1 MLSRWFPFLALVL
14 GCLSSNRAWAQAQT
28 EVILV
33 LDRLA
38 ARPGESLQAAVIL
51 KSAPGWHTYWKNPGE
66 AGAGGQATTIDWELP
81 EGMSAG
87 AIDWPTPRKLKEEAG
102 AVFAYEGTN
111 ALLIP
116 LTLSSNLTPGLV
128 TLSARVRWLEC
139 EKQCVPRSDEVSVT
153 LQISSASIPSSEAPS
168 FVRFR
173 QALPEPQRFP
183 VTVQLDAGSS
193 DTQRTFQIEFLAP
206 DSLSR
211 WDFFPDLSDNLEF
224 GPSKPGQHR
233 ADGRVAIDQPASAS
247 DGNWPGTLAGLLVQT
262 TEDGAP
268 VRSFQI
274 SSEIGAAVGST
285 SAPTPSILTPTGFLT
300 LLAFAFMGGL
310 ILNVMPCVLPV
321 IALKILSFV
330 RQGQESP
337 VRVRVLGLM
346 YGAGVLASFATLA
359 AVMIGLSL
367 AGKSVHQGVLFQ
379 SSTFLVLMTILIVLI
394 SANLLGAFEISI
406 GGKAVDTTSALAQK
420 EGLSGAFFNGVLATL
435 LATPCSAPFLGVSI
449 GYALKPGQSPWVT
462 LLMYLIAG
470 MGLAT
475 PYVVLCFQPR
485 WLKKLPKPGPWMNN
499 FKTLMAFPMLGTA
512 IWLFLLA
519 ADHYG
524 PGDHLWLG
532 LFLVVLAMVAWMF
545 GEFIQ
550 RSHKRHGLSWGIIGF
565 LLVGSYLWLLESE
578 VDWRNPRSPA
588 DRAAKGQISGDHRLP
603 WQVWSPAAVAMAR
616 SSGKPVFVEF
626 TAKWCATC
634 QQNKRIAIE
643 VESVIQEIRNKEIVP
658 LLGDFTFEDPL
669 IAQELR
675 RFERAGVPLVLVY
688 SINRDEAPK
697 VLPEY
702 LTERMVLD
710 ALQWATT
717 RRESAPRN

>member
-1 MLSRWFPFLALVL
+1 MPSRWFLLLVITL
-14 GCLSSNRAWAQAQT
+14 GCLTHKGWAQAQT
-28 EVILV
+28 EAVLV
-33 LDRLA
+33 LDHLM
-38 ARPGESLQAAVIL
+38 ARPGETLNAAVVL
-51 KSAPGWHTYWKNPGE
+51 RSAHGWHTYWKNPGE
-66 AGAGGQATTIDWELP
+66 AGAGGQATTIDWDLP
-81 EGMSAG
+81 EGVSVG
-87 AIDWPTPRKLKEEAG
+87 AIEWPTPRKLKEEAG
-102 AVFAYEGTN
+102 AVFAYERTN

-116 LTLSSNLTPGLV
+116 ITLASNLTPRLL
-128 TLSARVRWLEC
+128 TLSAQVRWLEC
-139 EKQCVPRSDEVSVT
+139 EKQCVPRSTQVSAT
-153 LQISSASIPSSEAPS
+153 LQIGSVTVPSSDAPS
-168 FVRFR
+168 FEAFR
-173 QALPEPQRFP
+173 KALPEPQRFP
-183 VTVQLDAGSS
+183 VNVSYRIGDPAN
-193 DTQRTFQIEFLAP
+193 QRIFQIEFAPP
-206 DSLSR
+206 DSKAH
-211 WDFFPDLSDNLEF
+211 WDFFPDLSENLEF
-224 GPSKPGQHR
+224 GPSKSGPQGS
-233 ADGRVAIDQPASAS
+233 DGRITILQPASTS
-247 DGNWPGTLAGLLVQT
+247 ENQWPGNLAGLLVQT
-262 TEDGAP
+262 TEDGLP
-268 VRSFQI
+268 IRSYQLSAELSATEGPQI
-274 SSEIGAAVGST
+274 AST
-285 SAPTPSILTPTGFLT
+285 NSPSKPTPFLT
-300 LLAFAFMGGL
+300 LLIFAFIGGL

-337 VRVRVLGLM
+337 ARVRILGLM

-359 AVMIGLSL
+359 AVMIGLSF

-379 SSTFLVLMTILIVLI
+379 SSTFLVLMTVLIVLI
-394 SANLLGAFEISI
+394 SVNLLGAFEVSI

-420 EGLSGAFFNGVLATL
+420 EGLSGAFFNGVLATI

-470 MGLAT
+470 VGLAI

-512 IWLFLLA
+512 FWLFLLA

-524 PGDHLWLG
+524 PDDRFWLG
-532 LFLVVLAMVAWMF
+532 LFLVVLSMVAWMF

-550 RSHKRHGLSWGIIGF
+550 RSHKRRGLSWGIIGF
-565 LLVGSYLWLLESE
+565 ILLGAYIWLLESE
-578 VDWRNPRSPA
+578 MDWRNPPSTSTRTSQPQSSA
-588 DRAAKGQISGDHRLP
+588 NHRLP
-603 WQVWSPAAVAMAR
+603 WQVWSATALAEAR
-616 SSGKPVFVEF
+616 ESGKPVLVEF
-626 TAKWCATC
+626 TANWCTTC

-643 VESVIQEIRNKEIVP
+643 VDAVIERIRSQSIVP

-688 SINRDEAPK
+688 SINRDEPPK

-702 LTERMVLD
+702 LTESMVLE

-717 RRESAPRN
+717 RRGAAGSR